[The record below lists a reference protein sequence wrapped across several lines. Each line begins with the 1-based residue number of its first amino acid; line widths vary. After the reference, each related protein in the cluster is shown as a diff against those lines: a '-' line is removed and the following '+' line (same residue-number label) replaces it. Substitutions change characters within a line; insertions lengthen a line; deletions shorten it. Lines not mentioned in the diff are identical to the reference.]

1 MSQTILRVRNL
12 RVVFPHRHGELV
24 AIDDISFDVNK
35 GEILGFVGESG
46 AGKSMT
52 GAAIIGLI
60 DPPGYIDRGEIW
72 LDDERIDQLD
82 SRSLTR
88 IRGDRISMVFQDPL
102 TSLNP
107 LRTIGDQLVET
118 IQTHLPIGEDEARQ
132 KAMAGLEEVG
142 IDPSRFDAYPHE
154 FSGGMRQRVVIALA
168 LSAEPELIIADE
180 PTTALDVSVQ
190 AQVLRLLRR
199 LCQEH
204 GASVIL
210 ITHDMGVIAETTDRV
225 AVLYAGR
232 LAEIG
237 PTAEVLNEPQHPY
250 SRGLIA
256 STPSVEQGD
265 IDTRL
270 FQISGAMPRLDALP
284 TGCAFNPRCE
294 HRMDRCVDERPDLLQ
309 NRVACWL
316 YADG

>member
-1 MSQTILRVRNL
+1 MSQSILRVRNL

-24 AIDDISFDVNK
+24 AIDDISFDVRK

-60 DPPGYIDRGEIW
+60 DPPGYIERGEIW

-82 SRSLTR
+82 SGAMTR

-118 IQTHLPIGEDEARQ
+118 IQTHLP
-132 KAMAGLEEVG
+132 V
-142 IDPSRFDAYPHE
+142 
-154 FSGGMRQRVVIALA
+154 SGGMRQRVVIALA

-190 AQVLRLLRR
+190 AQVLKLLRR

-270 FQISGAMPRLDALP
+270 FQISGAMPRLDELP
-284 TGCAFNPRCE
+284 AGCAFNPRCE
-294 HRMDRCVDERPDLLQ
+294 HRMERCVDQRPDLLQ
-309 NRVACWL
+309 DRVSCWL

>member
-1 MSQTILRVRNL
+1 
-12 RVVFPHRHGELV
+12 
-24 AIDDISFDVNK
+24 
-35 GEILGFVGESG
+35 
-46 AGKSMT
+46 MT

-60 DPPGYIDRGEIW
+60 DPPGYIERGEIW
-72 LDDERIDQLD
+72 LEQERIDKLD
-82 SRSLTR
+82 VRATNR
-88 IRGDRISMVFQDPL
+88 IRGRRISMVFQDPL

-118 IQTHLPIGEDEARQ
+118 IMTHLPVNHEEAKR
-132 KAMAGLEEVG
+132 KAMSGLEEVG
-142 IDPSRFDAYPHE
+142 IDPARFNAYPHE

-190 AQVLRLLRR
+190 AQVLKLLKK
-199 LCQEH
+199 LCSEH

-237 PTAEVLNEPQHPY
+237 STTEVLNRPQHPY
-250 SRGLIA
+250 TRGLIA
-256 STPSVEQGD
+256 STPSVEYGD
-265 IDTRL
+265 INTEL
-270 FQISGAMPRLDALP
+270 FQIEGSMPRLDALP
-284 TGCAFNPRCE
+284 SGCAFHPRCE
-294 HRMDRCVDERPDLLQ
+294 HATERCHDQRPDLMQ
-309 NRVACWL
+309 DRAACWL